1 MLRSFEIHLYFHFM
15 KYRICFS
22 IVSCL
27 LLFSCSMEKQ
37 LYSSGYH
44 LEWFHR
50 QSATSEIQNHHQ
62 EFSNAEFSI
71 SNYSELAPSVEV
83 NSTAKNKTLESS
95 RDTLIPD
102 NTNSIEEDYVSP
114 NSIHT
119 QNTEAINS
127 EELRLTQKQESKL
140 SRLSQYLVSSAIATL
155 IPGVAVLYPILLI
168 INIFII
174 RKIRSMAELSPYK
187 NFYLNQI
194 RRYWKIMLWPLY
206 VILLVSYIFLL
217 IALI

>member
-1 MLRSFEIHLYFHFM
+1 M

-22 IVSCL
+22 IISCL
-27 LLFSCSMEKQ
+27 LLFSCSMEKK

-44 LEWFHR
+44 VEWFHH

-62 EFSNAEFSI
+62 EFSNAETST
-71 SNYSELAPSVEV
+71 SNNSELVPSVEV
-83 NSTAKNKTLESS
+83 NSTPKNNTIESR
-95 RDTLIPD
+95 RDTIIPD
-102 NTNSIEEDYVSP
+102 NTNSNEDDYVSP

-119 QNTEAINS
+119 QNTEFINL

-155 IPGVAVLYPILLI
+155 IPGIAILYPILLI
-168 INIFII
+168 INFFII

-187 NFYLNQI
+187 NYYLNQI
-194 RRYWKIMLWPLY
+194 RRYWRIMLWPLY
-206 VILLVSYIFLL
+206 VILFVSFIFLM
-217 IALI
+217 IAVI

>member
-1 MLRSFEIHLYFHFM
+1 M

-22 IVSCL
+22 IISCL
-27 LLFSCSMEKQ
+27 LLFSCSMEKK

-44 LEWFHR
+44 IEWTHH
-50 QSATSEIQNHHQ
+50 QSAISEIQNHHE
-62 EFSNAEFSI
+62 EFINAEI
-71 SNYSELAPSVEV
+71 STSNNSELVPSVEV
-83 NSTAKNKTLESS
+83 NSTLKNKNLESN
-95 RDTLIPD
+95 RDTIIP
-102 NTNSIEEDYVSP
+102 NKTNSNEEDYVSP

-119 QNTEAINS
+119 QNTEVVNL
-127 EELRLTQKQESKL
+127 EDLRLTQKQESKL

-155 IPGVAVLYPILLI
+155 IPGIAILYPLLLI
-168 INIFII
+168 INFFII

-194 RRYWKIMLWPLY
+194 RRYWKIMLWPVY
-206 VILLVSYIFLL
+206 VLAFVSFIFLM

>member
-1 MLRSFEIHLYFHFM
+1 M
-15 KYRICFS
+15 KYSYYLTIL
-22 IVSCL
+22 SCL
-27 LLFSCSMEKQ
+27 ALTSCSIEKK
-37 LYSSGYH
+37 LYSPGYH
-44 LEWFHR
+44 IEWFHSHSKP
-50 QSATSEIQNHHQ
+50 QKIELHEEPNATQTISASENSEILLISEVTPSRPIKQ
-62 EFSNAEFSI
+62 EVFLKDTVIPNNA
-71 SNYSELAPSVEV
+71 NQ
-83 NSTAKNKTLESS
+83 
-95 RDTLIPD
+95 
-102 NTNSIEEDYVSP
+102 IEEDYVSP
-114 NSIHT
+114 NNIHT

>member
-1 MLRSFEIHLYFHFM
+1 M
-15 KYRICFS
+15 KYRIFLA
-22 IVSCL
+22 IISCTAL
-27 LLFSCSMEKQ
+27 SSCSMEKQ

-44 LEWFHR
+44 VEWFHR
-50 QSATSEIQNHHQ
+50 QSATSEIQNHHH
-62 EFSNAEFSI
+62 ELSNAEI
-71 SNYSELAPSVEV
+71 STSKNSELAPSVEV
-83 NSTAKNKTLESS
+83 NSTARNKNLESS

-102 NTNSIEEDYVSP
+102 KTNSIEEDYVSP

-119 QNTEAINS
+119 QNTEAINL

-194 RRYWKIMLWPLY
+194 RRYWKIMLWPVY
-206 VILLVSYIFLL
+206 VLAFVSFIFLL

>member
-1 MLRSFEIHLYFHFM
+1 MQ
-15 KYRICFS
+15 K
-22 IVSCL
+22 
-27 LLFSCSMEKQ
+27 K

-44 LEWFHR
+44 VEWTHY
-50 QSATSEIQNHHQ
+50 QSAISEIQNHQ
-62 EFSNAEFSI
+62 EEFINAEI
-71 SNYSELAPSVEV
+71 SASNNSELVPSVEV
-83 NSTAKNKTLESS
+83 NSTLKNKTLESN

-119 QNTEAINS
+119 QNTEAINL

-155 IPGVAVLYPILLI
+155 IPGVAILYPILLI

-206 VILLVSYIFLL
+206 VILLVLYIFLL